1 MSIGTSGRIVI
12 EVEPAFK
19 RKLYA
24 SLALDGLTL
33 KDWFLDSAVKY
44 LENMQVDIQ
53 DVKNYKDIDSKCS
66 VIDEKN
72 GY

>member
-44 LENMQVDIQ
+44 LENMQVSIQ
-53 DVKNYKDIDSKCS
+53 DVKNYKDIDSKCY
-66 VIDEKN
+66 VIDK
-72 GY
+72 